1 MFLVSKAAFDG
12 GLNPA
17 VLVFYRQVLATLI
30 LAPLAFF
37 LEWKDSPPLSLVTFC
52 KIFLLALVG
61 ITVTMNIHGYGLL
74 YTSAS
79 LAAATTN
86 CLPVVTFFMA
96 VIFRVE
102 ILKVWSISGKAK
114 LVGLAIC
121 MGGVVSL
128 AFYKGPH
135 FKIFCLF
142 KHSYGQSQY
151 LQSHNTWIKGC
162 SFMLSCSFTW
172 GYWLVFQAR
181 LQKSYP
187 PKLLFTALQCAMSSI
202 QSFFVAFTI
211 ERDFNEWKLGW
222 DMKLVAVVYCGVV
235 VTGVTYYLQA
245 WVLEK
250 KGPVFLAMST
260 PLAFIFTMLFS
271 VLLCDFIDLG
281 SILGGVLLVGGLYSV
296 LWAKV
301 KEEKQIKGDQ
311 DHEGRTIPQM
321 RVQDCSSELKQVVTS
336 ATRATI
342 NVVST
347 ELIIT

>member
-12 GLNPA
+12 GLNPS
-17 VLVFYRQVLATLI
+17 VLVFYRQVLATVI

-37 LEWKDSPPLSLVTFC
+37 LEWKHSPSLSLVIFC
-52 KIFLLALVG
+52 KIFMLALIG

-102 ILKVWSISGKAK
+102 TLKVGSTPGKAK
-114 LVGLAIC
+114 LVGLMTC
-121 MGGVVSL
+121 MGGVASL
-128 AFYKGPH
+128 AFYQGPH
-135 FKIFCLF
+135 FKLFCLF

-151 LQSHNTWIKGC
+151 LESHNTWIKGC
-162 SFMLSCSFTW
+162 FLMLTCSFTW

-187 PKLLFTALQCAMSSI
+187 PKLLFTALQCAMSSF
-202 QSFFVAFTI
+202 QSFFVAITI

-222 DMKLVAVVYCGVV
+222 DMKLVAVIYCGVV

-260 PLAFIFTMLFS
+260 PLAFIFTMVCS
-271 VLLCDFIDLG
+271 ALLCDFIDLG

-301 KEEKQIKGDQ
+301 KEEKHIKVDQ
-311 DHEGRTIPQM
+311 DHAKNTIPQVE
-321 RVQDCSSELKQVVTS
+321 VQVCSIEVKKVVTS
-336 ATRATI
+336 GTCATTTNFVAA
-342 NVVST
+342 
-347 ELIIT
+347 

>member
-12 GLNPA
+12 GLNPS
-17 VLVFYRQVLATLI
+17 VLVFYRQILATLI

-37 LEWKDSPPLSLVTFC
+37 LEWKHAPSLSLVTFC
-52 KIFLLALVG
+52 KIFVLALVG
-61 ITVTMNIHGYGLL
+61 TVTMNIHGFGLL

-96 VIFRVE
+96 VLFRVE
-102 ILKVWSISGKAK
+102 TLKIGSTFGNAK

-121 MGGVVSL
+121 MGGVASL

-142 KHSYGQSQY
+142 KHSFGQSQY
-151 LQSHNTWIKGC
+151 LQSRKTWIKGC
-162 SFMLSCSFTW
+162 FFMLSCSFTW

-187 PKLLFTALQCAMSSI
+187 PKLLFTTLQCAMSSI
-202 QSFFVAFTI
+202 PSFFVAITI

-222 DMKLVAVVYCGVV
+222 NVKLVAVIYCGVV
-235 VTGVTYYLQA
+235 VTAVTYYLQA

-260 PLAFIFTMLFS
+260 PLAFIFTMLCS

-281 SILGGVLLVGGLYSV
+281 RYLAIYRGRQQFSLHQIELYR
-296 LWAKV
+296 
-301 KEEKQIKGDQ
+301 I
-311 DHEGRTIPQM
+311 
-321 RVQDCSSELKQVVTS
+321 
-336 ATRATI
+336 
-342 NVVST
+342 
-347 ELIIT
+347 